1 MEKDELLVRELS
13 ELIGVELSY
22 SDDRKARGE
31 AGGWKRFG

>member
-22 SDDRKARGE
+22 SDEIGRAHV
-31 AGGWKRFG
+31 